1 MITVQ
6 IRTPK
11 VKLSKHRIQ
20 NSQPTILNYSNLNS
34 FHEFFNNNSH
44 SNEKRQSIFNSRCKT
59 ENTQMEVSIKPNK
72 QKQSSQSTTI
82 SLASSASPNQG
93 MKNVKGNSNSSFKII
108 QQSNHLN
115 PFKENATNQKLQQQ
129 LQKVVERTK
138 FMMNNYQVV
147 SKKWEQKEQELKEE
161 ITTLKKIIDKQNA
174 QLEKHN
180 LNPIY
185 F

>member
-34 FHEFFNNNSH
+34 FHEFFNNSSH
-44 SNEKRQSIFNSRCKT
+44 SNEKRQRIFNGRCKT
-59 ENTQMEVSIKPNK
+59 ENTQMEVSIKTNK
-72 QKQSSQSTTI
+72 QKLSSQSTTI
-82 SLASSASPNQG
+82 SLASSTSPNQG
-93 MKNVKGNSNSSFKII
+93 MKNGKVNSNSSFKIL
-108 QQSNHLN
+108 QQSNSVH
-115 PFKENATNQKLQQQ
+115 PFQENGTNEKLKQQ

-138 FMMNNYQVV
+138 KMMNNYQEV
-147 SKKWEQKEQELKEE
+147 SKKWEQREIELKQE
-161 ITTLKKIIDKQNA
+161 ISTLKQIIQKQNA

-180 LNPIY
+180 LNPICL
-185 F
+185 